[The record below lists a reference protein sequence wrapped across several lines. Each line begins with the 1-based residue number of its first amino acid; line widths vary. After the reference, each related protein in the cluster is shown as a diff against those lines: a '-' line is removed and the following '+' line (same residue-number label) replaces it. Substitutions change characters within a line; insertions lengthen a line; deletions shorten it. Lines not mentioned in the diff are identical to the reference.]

1 MEKSL
6 GARRSSGGRTTRK
19 TRKSSDEQ
27 KASAGTN
34 VDRSPE
40 ELEHPEI
47 SGEFIDPDEFFSKE
61 KKNGRNER
69 RHKGKQK
76 KSQNKKPGVL
86 KANEEDRKL
95 VADEDF
101 VQGRWFECMPEWIQ
115 SEDGTLMAEE
125 EEESAKLLLRKAREV
140 YDKRFSEQASR
151 NASFAH
157 GTIQDQ
163 ISALTLSIQ
172 ESPVHHLDELL
183 KLLNYCSKKSARVK
197 HLSVLAFQ
205 DLLLN
210 DLLPDKPLRSFQS
223 RTGPR
228 TREGLSK
235 RHMLYAYFESELK
248 KAVSKFFEI
257 VRLESLEGVAHMRT
271 SAISTAYNVLVD
283 KPEGERLLLGIV
295 VNKLGDPER
304 KVATKAIYSLQKLLE
319 KHPAMKSIVLAQV
332 EELVFRKNV
341 KRRTQYYAITFMNQV
356 QFSERDIALSRSM
369 INTYLTLFNKLTLD
383 ADEIDLDVYEGR
395 LVASI
400 LVGVNRAFPYSNADV
415 DSLYDTSQF
424 EVLFRVSHARSFR
437 SSTQAFA
444 LLQQVAAARESLSDR
459 FHRALYAKLSSPEL
473 RETKNPSAFLNIVYK
488 AMKNDTKI
496 PRVQAFAKRL
506 LQVAL
511 NSSPGFASGS
521 LSIVSKGVLES
532 RAGTLQ
538 SFINLPEAEN
548 EIEKFVD
555 VETDVDKG
563 GQDQNS
569 GQIPI
574 LVDPYDPTSRDPL
587 RCRAEKSSL
596 WELCVLNQHFH
607 PTVKKYAEDLL
618 VKETSIQSSG
628 NPLLDYSLL
637 AFLDRFVYKKP
648 KRHVSVSLHK
658 GRQASE
664 DSRPLANSAGFRKMA
679 EAGEVAEDD
688 KFYLRYFEDR
698 WSRQPDEGDDVD
710 LAGEDEDLHEE
721 EEIDRAF
728 EEALKGEHVM
738 DNGSDDDESSLDQDA
753 FKAAM
758 EEYEKNQP
766 DGQEGDNPMNGMP
779 ISDPSDDE
787 ELAVDEF
794 EEQLEG
800 QDYEEEQTKS
810 KRKKQKMSV
819 FASADDYTEA
829 VDSIMALER
838 EQMSDEEDEVY
849 GFKRAL
855 RPKGGNRKRKRTRV
869 P

>member
-1 MEKSL
+1 
-6 GARRSSGGRTTRK
+6 
-19 TRKSSDEQ
+19 
-27 KASAGTN
+27 
-34 VDRSPE
+34 
-40 ELEHPEI
+40 
-47 SGEFIDPDEFFSKE
+47 
-61 KKNGRNER
+61 
-69 RHKGKQK
+69 
-76 KSQNKKPGVL
+76 
-86 KANEEDRKL
+86 
-95 VADEDF
+95 
-101 VQGRWFECMPEWIQ
+101 
-115 SEDGTLMAEE
+115 MAEE
-125 EEESAKLLLRKAREV
+125 EEESAKQLLGKAREV

-151 NASFAH
+151 NASFAQ

-197 HLSVLAFQ
+197 HLALLAFQ

-210 DLLPDKPLRSFQS
+210 DLLPERPLKSFQS
-223 RTGPR
+223 RTRPS
-228 TREGLSK
+228 TREDLSN
-235 RHMLYAYFESELK
+235 RHLLYAYFESELK
-248 KAVSKFFEI
+248 KAVFKFFEI
-257 VRLESLEGVAHMRT
+257 VRLESLEGVPHMRT
-271 SAISTAYNVLVD
+271 SAIGIAYNVLVD
-283 KPEGERLLLGIV
+283 RPEGERLLLGII
-295 VNKLGDPER
+295 VNKIGDPER

-319 KHPAMKSIVLAQV
+319 KHPAMKSIVLSQV

-356 QFSERDIALSRSM
+356 QFSESDIVLSRSM
-369 INTYLTLFNKLTLD
+369 INTYLTLFNKLTVD
-383 ADEIDLDVYEGR
+383 ADEIDLDVYESK

-400 LVGVNRAFPYSNADV
+400 LVGVNRAFPYSNAEV

-444 LLQQVAAARESLSDR
+444 LLQQVAAARESMSDR

-473 RETKNPSAFLNIVYK
+473 REAKNPSSFLNIVYK

-521 LSIVSKGVLES
+521 LSILSKGVLES

-548 EIEKFVD
+548 EIESFVD
-555 VETDVDKG
+555 VEMDDDEG
-563 GQDQNS
+563 GRDPNS
-569 GQIPI
+569 GKIPM
-574 LVDPYDPTSRDPL
+574 LEDPYDPSSRDPL
-587 RCRAEKSSL
+587 HCRAEKSSL

-607 PTVKKYAEDLL
+607 PTVQKYAEELL
-618 VKETSIQSSG
+618 VKEKSVQCLG

-648 KRHVSVSLHK
+648 KRHVSVSLHE
-658 GRQASE
+658 RREASE
-664 DSRPLANSAGFRKMA
+664 DGRPLANSASFRKLA

-698 WSRQPDEGDDVD
+698 WSRQPEEDDDVD
-710 LAGEDEDLHEE
+710 LASADEDLAEE

-728 EEALKGEHVM
+728 EEAMGEELM
-738 DNGSDDDESSLDQDA
+738 MANGSDDESSLDDDA

-758 EEYEKNQP
+758 EAYEQKHP
-766 DGQEGDNPMNGMP
+766 DGQAGDNPLAEMP
-779 ISDPSDDE
+779 ISDPSSDE
-787 ELAVDEF
+787 DRSVDNF
-794 EEQLEG
+794 EGRLGG
-800 QDYEEEQTKS
+800 QDYEKEQAES
-810 KRKKQKMSV
+810 KLKKQKMSV

-838 EQMSDEEDEVY
+838 EQMSDEED
-849 GFKRAL
+849 GRKQTL
-855 RPKGGNRKRKRTRV
+855 RPNRKNRKRGRTRLRDKV
-869 P
+869 